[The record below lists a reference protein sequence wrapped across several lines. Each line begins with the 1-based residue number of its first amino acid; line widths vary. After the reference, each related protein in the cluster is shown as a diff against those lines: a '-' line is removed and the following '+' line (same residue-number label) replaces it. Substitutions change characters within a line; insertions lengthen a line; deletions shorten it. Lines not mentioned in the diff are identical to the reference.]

1 MAKVFITRQ
10 IPEAGIEKLKNKGY
24 EVIVG
29 PEGMISRE
37 ELLKNVSGVDA
48 ILSVLTE
55 KIDKEV
61 FEAAG
66 SNLKIVANYAVGFDN
81 IDVAEAKKRKIYV
94 TNTPGVLTNT
104 VAEHT
109 IALMAALMHRVVEG
123 DQFVRDGKY
132 KGWGPTLLLGE
143 DLENKVLGIVGFGAI
158 GKRVA
163 EIAHFGFG
171 MKIIYYDIS
180 ADPEAEKKLGAQ
192 FKSLDDLLKEADVIS
207 LHVPLTEK
215 TRHLISLKE
224 FGLMKKTA
232 YLINTSRG
240 AVIDENALF
249 NALYTNRIAGAAL
262 DVFEYEPAIA
272 GSKFDAQQLIKL
284 NNVIFTPH
292 TASASLETR
301 NKMAEMAALNI
312 IEALEGRV
320 PPNLVYQL

>member
-1 MAKVFITRQ
+1 MAKIFVTRQ
-10 IPEAGIEKLKNKGY
+10 IPSAGIEKLKNKGY

-37 ELLKNVSGVDA
+37 ELLEKVKGVDA

-61 FEAAG
+61 LEAAG
-66 SNLKIVANYAVGFDN
+66 PNLKIVANYAVGFDN
-81 IDVAEAKKRKIYV
+81 IDISEAKKRKIYV
-94 TNTPGVLTNT
+94 TNTPGVLTHT

-143 DLENKVLGIVGFGAI
+143 DLENKILGVVGFGAI

-163 EIAHFGFG
+163 EIARFGFG
-171 MKIIYYDIS
+171 MKIIYYDL
-180 ADPEAEKKLGAQ
+180 AREPEAEKRLEAQ
-192 FKSLDDLLKEADVIS
+192 FRSLEDLLKEADVIS
-207 LHVPLTEK
+207 LHVPLNEK
-215 TRHLISLKE
+215 TRHLISTKE

-249 NALYTNRIAGAAL
+249 NALYTNRLAGAAL

-272 GSKFDAQQLIKL
+272 GSKFDARELIKL
-284 NNVIFTPH
+284 NNIIFTPH

-301 NKMAEMAALNI
+301 TKMAEMAALNI
-312 IEALEGRV
+312 IEALEGRQ